1 MSPVIEAMR
10 ELITSLELILEEET
24 RVRGRGR
31 PRIPVDEKQLT
42 FLVENDFRIKDI
54 ADILHCSKRTV
65 ERRMNEFSI
74 KASDFSCI
82 SDAELDLHVSNIL
95 SNHRQCGEKTV
106 AGQLR
111 SQGYKVQRRRI
122 RDTIHRVDP
131 FGVELRSRS
140 VLHRRVYQVKSP
152 NSLWHLDGYH
162 KLVRWN
168 IVIHGAI
175 DGFSRLIM
183 FLKVS
188 SNNYASTVLRGFTSA
203 VNEFGLPSRVRIDRG
218 GENVMVT
225 RWMLDHP
232 QRGPDRHSVIAGR
245 SVHNQRIERLW
256 RDVYSGCISFF
267 YSFFYYLEDMNLLDR
282 DDPRDMYALHF
293 VFLPVIQQQLDAF
306 REGWTHHPIRTMH
319 NRTPL
324 QLWFLGLSHMHLSDP
339 ESAEVDG
346 VAGVSL
352 PCIN

>member
-1 MSPVIEAMR
+1 MGS
-10 ELITSLELILEEET
+10 
-24 RVRGRGR
+24 
-31 PRIPVDEKQLT
+31 VDLS
-42 FLVENDFRIKDI
+42 
-54 ADILHCSKRTV
+54 CSSRYHP
-65 ERRMNEFSI
+65 S
-74 KASDFSCI
+74 
-82 SDAELDLHVSNIL
+82 
-95 SNHRQCGEKTV
+95 
-106 AGQLR
+106 
-111 SQGYKVQRRRI
+111 
-122 RDTIHRVDP
+122 TI
-131 FGVELRSRS
+131 
-140 VLHRRVYQVKSP
+140 
-152 NSLWHLDGYH
+152 
-162 KLVRWN
+162 
-168 IVIHGAI
+168 
-175 DGFSRLIM
+175 
-183 FLKVS
+183 
-188 SNNYASTVLRGFTSA
+188 LRGFTSA

-232 QRGPDRHSVIAGR
+232 QQGPDRHSVIAGR

-306 REGWTHHPIRTMH
+306 RDGWAHHPIRTMH

-324 QLWFLGLSHMHLSDP
+324 QLLFLGLSHMHLGQP

-352 PCIN
+352 PCIHVLIRILC